1 METLCSSPCPTSH
14 GAGYHHVPC
23 RRALFCRSVFVGDLC
38 GKSLAAHFAE
48 SSRFDLVDETTHVLL
63 IGEERAALD
72 ARDGLAHVLL
82 EVGERL
88 QGEVWFYAHVV
99 LYLLLHLVAGEGQH
113 PAVRVLYEHDL
124 LRPQQALGDHQ
135 RAELIVSDNPAG
147 VAYDVRLALV
157 EPEHDVRAQSGVHA
171 RDHGQVFARG
181 IGRPTLSKVLAYFSL
196 FLNNSSITL

>member
-14 GAGYHHVPC
+14 GAGYRHVPC
-23 RRALFCRSVFVGDLC
+23 RRAMFCLC
-38 GKSLAAHFAE
+38 GRPLRKSLAAHFAE

-63 IGEERAALD
+63 IGDERAALD
-72 ARDGLAHVLL
+72 SRDGLAHVLL

-99 LYLLLHLVAGEGQH
+99 LYLLLHLVVGEGQH

-135 RAELIVSDNPAG
+135 RADLIVGDNPAG
-147 VAYDVRLALV
+147 VAYDVRL
-157 EPEHDVRAQSGVHA
+157 
-171 RDHGQVFARG
+171 
-181 IGRPTLSKVLAYFSL
+181 
-196 FLNNSSITL
+196 